1 MLSKFRLRRKRIEH
15 AAWRY
20 EYVVLFKGGGL
31 GGIKARGVGKQILTD
46 AKIHLAGHWFEIL
59 TIHKGPE
66 EAAEAKGGM
75 RLVRGA
81 KIFFKGTHGPSA
93 TSEIAE
99 VFKRI

>member
-1 MLSKFRLRRKRIEH
+1 
-15 AAWRY
+15 
-20 EYVVLFKGGGL
+20 
-31 GGIKARGVGKQILTD
+31 
-46 AKIHLAGHWFEIL
+46 
-59 TIHKGPE
+59 KGPE